1 MKYHLL
7 IKKRKRMKIALTKLS
22 TKDLATLAQRI
33 ISNSQSGKY
42 SVITDHPLTTT
53 LQNSYTEYDKVYTKQ
68 IYSGKGK
75 DVATA
80 DHERDVAY
88 TNLKAFLNG
97 YRKLSSAPNYQL
109 AEDLYGIFK
118 TFGLNLDR
126 LSYSSQTAQMKKLI
140 EELETPINTQKIT
153 ALSLTTALADMKTKH
168 EDFELQFADQ
178 AEANADLRQ
187 MTSASAIRKDLE
199 KNLKMYLG
207 LLTAMK
213 NVPGWQLLYS
223 DTNEL
228 VKAAKNSEVKKGEKL
243 S

>member
-1 MKYHLL
+1 
-7 IKKRKRMKIALTKLS
+7 MKISLVRLS

-33 ISNSQSGKY
+33 LSNIQSGKY
-42 SVITDHPLTTT
+42 PVIANHPLTAT
-53 LQNSYTEYDKVYTKQ
+53 LQTSYSAYDLVYTKQ

-80 DHERDVAY
+80 DHERDIAY
-88 TNLKAFLNG
+88 TNLKNFLNG
-97 YRKLSSAPNYQL
+97 YRQLPSAPNYQL
-109 AEDLYGIFK
+109 AEDLYSVFK

-140 EELETPINTQKIT
+140 EILETLENQQKLT
-153 ALSLTTALADMKTKH
+153 LLSLNHAFTEIKTKH
-168 EDFELQFADQ
+168 QTFETVFADQ
-178 AEANADLRQ
+178 SEANADLRQ
-187 MTSASAIRKDLE
+187 MTSASAIRRDLE
-199 KNLKMYLG
+199 KNLKVYLN

-213 NVPGWQLLYS
+213 EVTGWELLYS

-228 VKAAKNSEVKKGEKL
+228 VKAAKHSDIKPKDDTE

>member
-1 MKYHLL
+1 
-7 IKKRKRMKIALTKLS
+7 MKIALTQLS

-33 ISNSQSGKY
+33 LSNAQSGKY
-42 SVITDHPLTTT
+42 PVIDNHPLVGA
-53 LQNSYTEYDKVYTKQ
+53 LVSSYTEYDKVYTKQ

-80 DHERDVAY
+80 DHERDIAY
-88 TNLKAFLNG
+88 TNLKSFLNG
-97 YRKLSSAPNYQL
+97 YRKLPSAANHQL
-109 AEDLYGIFK
+109 AEDLYGVFK

-140 EELETPINTQKIT
+140 EELETTDNKQKIT
-153 ALSLTTALADMKTKH
+153 LLSLDAAFAEMKAKQ
-168 EDFELQFADQ
+168 DAFEILFAEQ
-178 AEANADLRQ
+178 AGANADLRQ

-199 KNLKMYLG
+199 KTLKTYMN

-213 NVPGWQLLYS
+213 LVPGWELLYS

-228 VKAAKNSEVKKGEKL
+228 VKAAKNSSSEKKQSGETPQK
-243 S
+243 

>member
-1 MKYHLL
+1 
-7 IKKRKRMKIALTKLS
+7 MKISLVRLS

-33 ISNSQSGKY
+33 ITNIQSGKY
-42 SVITDHPLTTT
+42 PVITNHPLTTT
-53 LQNSYTEYDKVYTKQ
+53 LQTSYTEYDQVYTKQ
-68 IYSGKGK
+68 IYSGKGIE
-75 DVATA
+75 VAMA

-97 YRKLSSAPNYQL
+97 YRQLPSAPNHQL
-109 AEDLYGIFK
+109 AEDLFGIFK

-140 EELETPINTQKIT
+140 EELEVSANRQKIT
-153 ALSLTTALADMKTKH
+153 ILSLDAAFTGMKTKH
-168 EDFELQFADQ
+168 EAFETLFADQ

-199 KNLKMYLG
+199 KNLKTYLN

-213 NVPGWQLLYS
+213 DVPDWQLLYS

-228 VKAAKNSEVKKGEKL
+228 VKAAKNSEVKTKEEKP

>member
-1 MKYHLL
+1 
-7 IKKRKRMKIALTKLS
+7 MKIALTKLS

-33 ISNSQSGKY
+33 ISNIQSGKY
-42 SVITDHPLTTT
+42 PVISNHPLTAT
-53 LQNSYTEYDKVYTKQ
+53 LQNSYTEYDVVYTKQ

-88 TNLKAFLNG
+88 SSLKAFLDG
-97 YRKLSSAPNYQL
+97 YRKLQTAPNYQS
-109 AEDLYGIFK
+109 AEDLYSVFK
-118 TFGLNLDR
+118 TFGLDLDR

-140 EELETPINTQKIT
+140 EALESPENQQKIALLSVNT
-153 ALSLTTALADMKTKH
+153 AFADMKIKH
-168 EDFELQFADQ
+168 ETFETVFGEQ

-199 KNLKMYLG
+199 KNLKTYLN

-213 NVPGWQLLYS
+213 DVSGWELLYS

-228 VKAAKNSEVKKGEKL
+228 VKAAKNSEVKRKEEKPE
-243 S
+243 

>member
-1 MKYHLL
+1 M
-7 IKKRKRMKIALTKLS
+7 
-22 TKDLATLAQRI
+22 
-33 ISNSQSGKY
+33 
-42 SVITDHPLTTT
+42 
-53 LQNSYTEYDKVYTKQ
+53 YTKQ
-68 IYSGKGK
+68 IYSGKGSE
-75 DVATA
+75 VATA

-97 YRKLSSAPNYQL
+97 YRQLPSAPNHQL
-109 AEDLYGIFK
+109 AEDIFGIFK

-140 EELETPINTQKIT
+140 EELEIPANRQKI
-153 ALSLTTALADMKTKH
+153 AVLSLDAAFTEMKTKH
-168 EDFELQFADQ
+168 EAFETLFADQ

-199 KNLKMYLG
+199 KNLKSYIN

-213 NVPGWQLLYS
+213 DVPDWELLYS

-228 VKAAKNSEVKKGEKL
+228 VKAAKNSEVKTKEEKP

>member
-1 MKYHLL
+1 
-7 IKKRKRMKIALTKLS
+7 MKISLVRLS

-33 ISNSQSGKY
+33 ITNIQSGKY
-42 SVITDHPLTTT
+42 PVISNHPLTAT
-53 LQNSYTEYDKVYTKQ
+53 LQTSYTEYDQVYTKQ

-80 DHERDVAY
+80 DQERDVAY

-97 YRKLSSAPNYQL
+97 YRQLSSAPNYQS
-109 AEDLYGIFK
+109 AEDLYSVFK
-118 TFGLNLDR
+118 TFGLDSDR

-140 EELETPINTQKIT
+140 EALETPENLQKISV
-153 ALSLTTALADMKTKH
+153 LSLDGAFMEMKTKH
-168 EDFELQFADQ
+168 EAFETQFADQ

-199 KNLKMYLG
+199 KKLKAYLN
-207 LLTAMK
+207 LLTVMK
-213 NVPGWQLLYS
+213 EVPDWELLYT

-228 VKAAKNSEVKKGEKL
+228 VKAAKNSEVKKKEEKPV
-243 S
+243 

>member
-1 MKYHLL
+1 
-7 IKKRKRMKIALTKLS
+7 MKISLVRLS

-33 ISNSQSGKY
+33 ISNIQSGKY
-42 SVITDHPLTTT
+42 PVITNHPLTAT
-53 LQNSYTEYDKVYTKQ
+53 LQNSYTEYDKVYAKQ

-97 YRKLSSAPNYQL
+97 YRKLPSATNYQL
-109 AEDLYGIFK
+109 AEDLYGVFK

-140 EELETPINTQKIT
+140 EVLEMPENQQKISL
-153 ALSLTTALADMKTKH
+153 LSLNAAFTEMKTKH
-168 EDFELQFADQ
+168 ETFETQFADQ

-187 MTSASAIRKDLE
+187 LTSASAIRKDLE
-199 KNLKMYLG
+199 KTMKSYIN
-207 LLTAMK
+207 LLTIMK
-213 NVPGWQLLYS
+213 DVAGWELLYS
-223 DTNEL
+223 DTNEF
-228 VKAAKNSEVKKGEKL
+228 VKAAKNSEINTKEEKK

>member
-1 MKYHLL
+1 
-7 IKKRKRMKIALTKLS
+7 MKISLVRLS

-33 ISNSQSGKY
+33 ISNIQSGKY
-42 SVITDHPLTTT
+42 PVISNHPLTST
-53 LQNSYTEYDKVYTKQ
+53 LQTSYTEYDVVYTKQ

-97 YRKLSSAPNYQL
+97 YRKLQTVPNYQS
-109 AEDLYGIFK
+109 AEDLYSVFK

-126 LSYSSQTAQMKKLI
+126 LSYSSQSAQMKKLI
-140 EELETPINTQKIT
+140 EALENQESQQKI
-153 ALSLTTALADMKTKH
+153 ALLSLDPAFTEMKTKH
-168 EDFELQFADQ
+168 ENFEALFADQ

-199 KNLKMYLG
+199 KNLKTYLN

-213 NVPGWQLLYS
+213 DVPGWELLYS

-228 VKAAKNSEVKKGEKL
+228 VKSAKNSDIKL
-243 S
+243 QQNNNP

>member
-1 MKYHLL
+1 
-7 IKKRKRMKIALTKLS
+7 MKIALTKLS

-33 ISNSQSGKY
+33 ISNIQSGKY
-42 SVITDHPLTTT
+42 PVISNHPLAATMQT
-53 LQNSYTEYDKVYTKQ
+53 SYTDYDQVYTKQ

-97 YRKLSSAPNYQL
+97 YRQLSTAPNYQS
-109 AEDLYGIFK
+109 AEDLYGVFK

-140 EELETPINTQKIT
+140 EELETPDNLQKI
-153 ALSLTTALADMKTKH
+153 AVLSITPAFNEIKTKH
-168 EDFELQFADQ
+168 EDFEVMFADQ

-199 KNLKMYLG
+199 KNLKAYLN

-213 NVPGWQLLYS
+213 EVPGWELLYS

-228 VKAAKNSEVKKGEKL
+228 VKAAKNSEVQK
-243 S
+243 

>member
-1 MKYHLL
+1 M
-7 IKKRKRMKIALTKLS
+7 RLS

-33 ISNSQSGKY
+33 ITNIQSGKY
-42 SVITDHPLTTT
+42 PVISNHPLTAT
-53 LQNSYTEYDKVYTKQ
+53 LQNSYTEYDLVYTKQ

-88 TNLKAFLNG
+88 INLKAFLDG
-97 YRKLSSAPNYQL
+97 YRKLQSAPNYQS
-109 AEDLYGIFK
+109 AEDLYGVFK
-118 TFGLNLDR
+118 TFGLDLDR

-140 EELETPINTQKIT
+140 EALESPENQQKIALLSVNT
-153 ALSLTTALADMKTKH
+153 AFADMKTKH
-168 EDFELQFADQ
+168 ETFETVFGEQ

-199 KNLKMYLG
+199 KNLKTYLN

-213 NVPGWQLLYS
+213 DVPDWKLLYS

-228 VKAAKNSEVKKGEKL
+228 VKAAKNSVIKPKEEKPE
-243 S
+243 

>member
-1 MKYHLL
+1 
-7 IKKRKRMKIALTKLS
+7 MKISLVRLN
-22 TKDLATLAQRI
+22 TKDLATLAHRI
-33 ISNSQSGKY
+33 ISNIQSGKY
-42 SVITDHPLTTT
+42 PVISNHPLTAT
-53 LQNSYTEYDKVYTKQ
+53 LQNSYTEYDLVYTKQ

-88 TNLKAFLNG
+88 TNLKSFLDG
-97 YRKLSSAPNYQL
+97 YRKLQSAPNYQS
-109 AEDLYGIFK
+109 AQDLYGVFK
-118 TFGLNLDR
+118 TFGLDLDR

-140 EELETPINTQKIT
+140 EALESQENQNKIGL
-153 ALSLTTALADMKTKH
+153 LSLNAAFADMKTKH
-168 EDFELQFADQ
+168 EAFETVFGEQ

-199 KNLKMYLG
+199 KNLKTYIN

-213 NVPGWQLLYS
+213 DVPDWKLLYS

-228 VKAAKNSEVKKGEKL
+228 VKAAKNSEVKRKEEKPE
-243 S
+243 

>member
-1 MKYHLL
+1 
-7 IKKRKRMKIALTKLS
+7 MKISLVRLS

-42 SVITDHPLTTT
+42 PVITDHPLTTT
-53 LQNSYTEYDKVYTKQ
+53 LQNSYTEYDQVYTKQ

-75 DVATA
+75 DVAAA

-97 YRKLSSAPNYQL
+97 YRKLSTAPNYQS

-126 LSYSSQTAQMKKLI
+126 LTYSSQTAQMKKLI
-140 EELETPINTQKIT
+140 EELETPENTQKLS
-153 ALSLTTALADMKTKH
+153 ALSLDTAYADMKAKH
-168 EDFELQFADQ
+168 QSFETFFFEQ
-178 AEANADLRQ
+178 AGANADLRQ
-187 MTSASAIRKDLE
+187 MTSATAIRKGLE
-199 KNLKMYLG
+199 KTLKSYFSLI
-207 LLTAMK
+207 TAMK
-213 NVPGWQLLYS
+213 DVPGWEFFYS

-228 VKAAKNSEVKKGEKL
+228 VKAAKNSSLGKKEGGDTAPQI
-243 S
+243 

>member
-1 MKYHLL
+1 MN
-7 IKKRKRMKIALTKLS
+7 IALTKLS

-33 ISNSQSGKY
+33 ITNIQSGKY
-42 SVITDHPLTTT
+42 PVISNHPLTAT
-53 LQNSYTEYDKVYTKQ
+53 LQNSYTEYDVVYTKQ

-88 TNLKAFLNG
+88 TNLKSFLDG
-97 YRKLSSAPNYQL
+97 YRKLQSAPNYQS
-109 AEDLYGIFK
+109 AEDLYGVFK
-118 TFGLNLDR
+118 TFGLDLDR

-140 EELETPINTQKIT
+140 EALESQENQNKIGL
-153 ALSLTTALADMKTKH
+153 LSLNTAFADMKTKH
-168 EDFELQFADQ
+168 EAFETIFGEQ
-178 AEANADLRQ
+178 AEANANLRQ

-199 KNLKMYLG
+199 KNLKTYIN

-213 NVPGWQLLYS
+213 DVPDWKLLYS

-228 VKAAKNSEVKKGEKL
+228 VKAAKNSEVKRKEEKPE
-243 S
+243 

>member
-1 MKYHLL
+1 
-7 IKKRKRMKIALTKLS
+7 MKISLVRLS

-33 ISNSQSGKY
+33 ISNIQSGKY
-42 SVITDHPLTTT
+42 PVISNHPLTAT
-53 LQNSYTEYDKVYTKQ
+53 LQTSYTDYDQVYTKQ

-97 YRKLSSAPNYQL
+97 YRQLSSAPNYQS
-109 AEDLYGIFK
+109 AEDLYGVFK
-118 TFGLNLDR
+118 TYGLDLDR

-140 EELETPINTQKIT
+140 GALEAPENLQKI
-153 ALSLTTALADMKTKH
+153 ALLSLNPAFTEMKTKH
-168 EDFELQFADQ
+168 EDFEIAFADQ
-178 AEANADLRQ
+178 ANSNAELRN

-199 KNLKMYLG
+199 KNLKAYLN
-207 LLTAMK
+207 LLTVMREI
-213 NVPGWQLLYS
+213 PGWELLYN

-228 VKAAKNSEVKKGEKL
+228 VKAAKNSDVKKKEDEKPL
-243 S
+243 